1 MPVADRYRFI
11 GPPTNPRMADH
22 VDEDLVQRTR
32 ALLEPG
38 EIELNGVVIHTS
50 LSGEEEPA
58 LHQLTLDAGTRI
70 ADHHPDTDPG
80 DTYVHSGNDDPEFGV
95 NQHQG
100 LTLDGEEFVWECQQL
115 LREGRYAVV
124 IYYEAVVD
132 QEGVVAALKELDDV
146 EHVVG
151 VRGDGE

>member
-1 MPVADRYRFI
+1 
-11 GPPTNPRMADH
+11 MADH
-22 VDEDLVQRTR
+22 VDEDLVRRTES
-32 ALLEPG
+32 LLEPG

-58 LHQLTLDAGTRI
+58 LHQLTLDAGDRI
-70 ADHHPDTDPG
+70 AEHHPDIGPG
-80 DTYVHSGNDDPEFGV
+80 DTYVYSGNDDPDFGV

-100 LTLDGEEFVWECQQL
+100 LTVEEESFVWECQQL

-132 QEGVVAALKELDDV
+132 QGAAVAALEELDAVDRV
-146 EHVVG
+146 IG
-151 VRGDGE
+151 VRGDA